1 MADPIDPAIQQAFR
15 EFAQQLNRF
24 GATLGSASSATSGS
38 LTGLGANLRTVGQ
51 GMARL
56 RSEMDSGRKSF
67 ADSVQIYRQLKDDFE
82 SLDEATRATAAGQR
96 IREAQNVMANQLVRQ
111 NLGELAGEITKIG
124 IGGALTYYKNQLTT
138 TISSL
143 QENVGG
149 MQMAFA
155 LQQQAVTDLYN
166 SFDRVGQAV
175 TAAGMGLAA
184 FNPAAGAFIAG
195 VGLVGSEVAKF
206 FGGLEKE
213 SLQALQKEF
222 NKTSNAFKS
231 ITSVGV
237 LFGLGMTEMRMEARR
252 AQLDLGDYSRVVS
265 ANSVDLA
272 KLGGT
277 VEQGAKRFSMVNAEL
292 LHYRQGLLNLGISE
306 AEQAQATIDY
316 MSMLQ
321 DVGKLQGKTNQ
332 QLAAETNDYLKNLKA
347 ISVITGEDAKK
358 AQQRARDAATQAAV
372 NNKLSQAGAGAEAK
386 FRALIAQFPGLEKG
400 ISQLYTLGTVV
411 DPIQAQILT
420 SIPGL
425 EQAIKYNV
433 DQLEKPGQS
442 IDQFNIN
449 LQESLRLNA
458 TSIRDQARAVQGT
471 FGMINVA
478 TGNLAE
484 LSTLTT
490 QYSIFGEKLITKS
503 DYFGESSVMSLA
515 NTADGLTSET
525 SRAQVL
531 FNQFNTLL
539 SNILDGPLKGFAKE
553 TPKIIEEGAKK
564 MIDALAPVLKTHEII
579 LRFDTTMDKV
589 ITDAVGKALR
599 SSGVRFESFTEYA
612 RGGIVNGPTRI
623 LAGEGGPEAIIPL
636 ANGVN
641 GEKSVPVDLSIKDIL
656 PVSQLRD
663 MFPKDLNINH
673 IMPTKQL
680 SEMFPSDIKID
691 AVLPTKQL
699 SDMFPSDLNIN
710 HIMPTKQLSDMFPA
724 DIKINESM
732 AIKELHNMFTSA
744 LGQIK
749 EDDFKKQTSLI
760 QASTLRNENTKV
772 DESMTQEAIAQTFS
786 KSILDLKSQLA
797 GDNDKQLGIM
807 QQQIDKLD
815 SLISHMRD
823 NVAASENI
831 ANVLG

>member
-24 GATLGSASSATSGS
+24 GASLGSASSATSGS
-38 LTGLGANLRTVGQ
+38 LSGLGANLRTVGQ

-67 ADSVQIYRQLKDDFE
+67 ADSIQIYRQLKDDFE
-82 SLDEATRATAAGQR
+82 ALDEATRATAAGQR

-155 LQQQAVTDLYN
+155 LQQQAVTDLYSN
-166 SFDRVGQAV
+166 FEKMGQAV
-175 TAAGMGLAA
+175 TAAGAGLTVI
-184 FNPAAGAFIAG
+184 NPIVGAFVTG
-195 VGLVGSEVAKF
+195 VGLATSQIAAFTGAAETEALKV
-206 FGGLEKE
+206 
-213 SLQALQKEF
+213 LQREF
-222 NKTSNAFKS
+222 NKTGSAFRS
-231 ITSVGV
+231 ITSAG
-237 LFGLGMTEMRMEARR
+237 LFFTNGMTEMRQEARL
-252 AQLDLGDYSRVVS
+252 AQLDLADYSRVVS

-277 VEQGAKRFSMVNAEL
+277 VEAGAKRFSMVNSEL
-292 LHYRQGLLNLGISE
+292 FNYRQGLLNLGISE

-347 ISVITGEDAKK
+347 ISAITGEDAKK

-372 NNKLSQAGAGAEAK
+372 NNKLSQAGAGAEVK
-386 FRALIAQFPGLEKG
+386 FKALIAQFPGLEKG

-458 TSIRDQARAVQGT
+458 SSIRDQARAVQGT

-478 TGNLAE
+478 TGNLGE

-490 QYSIFGEKLITKS
+490 QYAIYGEKLLTKS
-503 DYFGESSVMSLA
+503 TDFGEMTV
-515 NTADGLTSET
+515 NTLSDTFDPLTKET
-525 SRAQVL
+525 TRTQVL
-531 FNQFNTLL
+531 FNQFNSLL
-539 SNILDGPLKGFAKE
+539 SNVLDGPLKDFA
-553 TPKIIEEGAKK
+553 TQGADIVKQAATK
-564 MIDALAPVLKTHEII
+564 MIDSVAPLLKTHEII
-579 LRFDTTMDKV
+579 LRIDKNIDKV
-589 ITDAVGKALR
+589 ITDAVETALR
-599 SSGVRFESFTEYA
+599 ASNLQFQFERYA

-623 LAGEGGPEAIIPL
+623 LAGESGAEAIIPL
-636 ANGVN
+636 TNGVN

-656 PVSQLRD
+656 PISQLRD